1 MSIYIKIIEIFKS
14 THKIIMKKKNIKLC
28 MVAVSAAFIVS
39 GMPADSTMT
48 SKGNTTIVN
57 TTTIAKGVKGYKHNT
72 PVKIYIERNRV
83 VKVEALPNQETPKYF
98 AKAKNLLKNY
108 EGKTTR
114 KAEKMSVDAV
124 SGATMSSKALM
135 KNVQVGLEYYRRNK

>member
-57 TTTIAKGVKGYKHNT
+57 TTTITKGVKGYKHNT

-83 VKVEALPNQETPKYF
+83 IKVEALPNQETPKYF
-98 AKAKNLLKNY
+98 EKAKNLLKNY

-135 KNVQVGLEYYRRNK
+135 KNVQAGLEYYRRNK

>member
-1 MSIYIKIIEIFKS
+1 MYIRLIEIFKS
-14 THKIIMKKKNIKLC
+14 THKIIMMKKNIKLC
-28 MVAVSAAFIVS
+28 MVAVSTAFIVS
-39 GMPADSTMT
+39 AMPADNTMT
-48 SKGNTTIVN
+48 SKGKTTIVN
-57 TTTIAKGVKGYKHNT
+57 TTTLAKGVKGYKNNT

-98 AKAKNLLKNY
+98 EKAKKLLKNY

-135 KNVQVGLEYYRRNK
+135 KNVQAGLEYYRRNK

>member
-1 MSIYIKIIEIFKS
+1 M
-14 THKIIMKKKNIKLC
+14 MKKNIKLC

-98 AKAKNLLKNY
+98 EKAKNLLKNY

-135 KNVQVGLEYYRRNK
+135 KNVQAGLEYYRRNK